1 MDLFTLMVLGGFNF
15 EFIFVSFFNF
25 LIFTGYEHNINI
37 MTMMRIIMYIIISIM
52 VTLIII
58 IKCLENTI
66 LNLNFSISLMKSM
79 IQMKSLPENSMAI
92 KKFCPTSN

>member
-1 MDLFTLMVLGGFNF
+1 
-15 EFIFVSFFNF
+15 
-25 LIFTGYEHNINI
+25 
-37 MTMMRIIMYIIISIM
+37 MTIMRIIMYIIISIM
-52 VTLIII
+52 VTIII

-66 LNLNFSISLMKSM
+66 LNLNFSVSLMKSM

>member
-1 MDLFTLMVLGGFNF
+1 MVLGGFNF
-15 EFIFVSFFNF
+15 EFIFVSIFNF

-52 VTLIII
+52 VTIII

-66 LNLNFSISLMKSM
+66 LNLNFSVSLMKSM
-79 IQMKSLPENSMAI
+79 IQRKSLPENSMAI